1 MGAPSPSIYP
11 LGQGIMHG
19 GIVASPTDPTV
30 VYISGDADSQSPFDG
45 ITFRGVFSAGGTTWT
60 RVVGSGANN
69 TAPHSDSRA
78 MVIDPLGNLLQGN
91 DGGIFR
97 LVTPSVAATRTW
109 NAVVGNLVTA
119 ESHSGAYD
127 PVSKVYISGNQD
139 NGTAF
144 QPTPGS
150 LSWFQLWEV
159 TVETLPSTATR
170 PLTLGPR
177 SAIRAFSFW
186 AFQPLELG
194 CQREFPWFLLP
205 RVDRRRPGRPDLF
218 QVDPNLQFYN
228 PYVLNNIDPSRML
241 IGTAISTNRWT
252 RAIR

>member
-1 MGAPSPSIYP
+1 MGTPAPPIYD
-11 LGQGIMHG
+11 LGQGIIHG
-19 GIVASPTDPTV
+19 AIVASPTDATV

-60 RVVGSGANN
+60 RVVGPGANN

-109 NAVVGNLVTA
+109 NAVVGNLVAA

-127 PVSKVYISGNQD
+127 PVSKVYTSGNQD

-150 LSWFQLWEV
+150 LSWFQWQGGDGGNVAVDGDQTAHPGTSIRYASFQFLGSFNRSSWDANGNFLGFAFLGLHIV
-159 TVETLPSTATR
+159 SGPGRVKRSNSSTAT
-170 PLTLGPR
+170 
-177 SAIRAFSFW
+177 FSSITHSCSTTSI
-186 AFQPLELG
+186 PVG
-194 CQREFPWFLLP
+194 C
-205 RVDRRRPGRPDLF
+205 
-218 QVDPNLQFYN
+218 
-228 PYVLNNIDPSRML
+228 
-241 IGTAISTNRWT
+241 
-252 RAIR
+252 